1 MFRFWRVSEAV
12 ALQEKQMATQNE
24 FAQADYM
31 DRMNG
36 FGGQPGGMWGMG
48 RGPGIMGNG
57 PLLPGR
63 LYLIEVCFC
72 NITFYSARYHFIH
85 SSHIDLALHFINSYG
100 VNDDLARA
108 DDEWLKLSVYR

>member
-1 MFRFWRVSEAV
+1 MTPPKFISDSNKVVVETHTGDLEHEANSRGYMFRFWRVPESV
-12 ALQEKQMATQNE
+12 ALQEKQLATQNE

-57 PLLPGR
+57 PLQPGK
-63 LYLIEVCFC
+63 LIF
-72 NITFYSARYHFIH
+72 NT
-85 SSHIDLALHFINSYG
+85 LTNSF
-100 VNDDLARA
+100 
-108 DDEWLKLSVYR
+108 

>member
-63 LYLIEVCFC
+63 LNLIQL
-72 NITFYSARYHFIH
+72 TRARILPTQQK
-85 SSHIDLALHFINSYG
+85 IAILR
-100 VNDDLARA
+100 VNFL
-108 DDEWLKLSVYR
+108 Y